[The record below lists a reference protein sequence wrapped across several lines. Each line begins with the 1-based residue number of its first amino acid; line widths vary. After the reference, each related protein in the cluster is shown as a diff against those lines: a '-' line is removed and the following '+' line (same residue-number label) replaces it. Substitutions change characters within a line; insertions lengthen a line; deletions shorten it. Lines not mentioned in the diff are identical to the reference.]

1 MTRKKRDFKA
11 KTFYHVFNR
20 GNNKYKVFKN
30 AEDKK
35 VFLEYLHEYA
45 KLHGIKVCAYCIMN
59 NHYHLLLK
67 TGVRPLS
74 LSLMMQAFSTRFC
87 IYINKKQK
95 RVGHVF
101 QGRYNAKEILTE
113 EHLKTTVEYLRE
125 NPVKGRLVSDSED
138 YKWLRIKEGS
148 GL

>member
-1 MTRKKRDFKA
+1 MTRSKRDLKA
-11 KTFYHVFNR
+11 NTLYHIYNR
-20 GNNKYKVFKN
+20 GNNKYKVFRDSQ
-30 AEDKK
+30 DKK
-35 VFLEYLHEYA
+35 IFLEYLHTYA
-45 KLHGIKVCAYCIMN
+45 KAYGIKVLAHCIMN
-59 NHYHLLLK
+59 NHYHLILK

-74 LSLMMQAFSTRFC
+74 LSLMMQAFSTKFC

-101 QGRYNAKEILTE
+101 QGRYNAKEIKTE
-113 EHLKTTVEYLRE
+113 EQLRTTIEYLMK
-125 NPVKGRLVSDSED
+125 NPVKSKLVKHPDD